1 MQLALPQLDQ
11 RDTYHRLATLYTFV
25 FAFMAVSFYLTLL
38 TRGVDIDL
46 ALFASIA
53 AGLHYSLLRL
63 SGAIQTQAPD
73 LAVRRYKPATL
84 LADTDLVKRI
94 DQLMRETRGSRDEIG
109 LMLITLAGGFRGNEA
124 PAPEVMKLVRG
135 ELFRAAD
142 SRIFQVDECTLA
154 IVENQLD
161 VVLHFDKIALDLHRQ
176 LIASQAAEPETA
188 ANATVGIAVA
198 SSGSEC
204 SPPEFVE
211 QARTAIRLAQAN
223 DRDTFFRRV

>member
-1 MQLALPQLDQ
+1 
-11 RDTYHRLATLYTFV
+11 
-25 FAFMAVSFYLTLL
+25 
-38 TRGVDIDL
+38 
-46 ALFASIA
+46 
-53 AGLHYSLLRL
+53 
-63 SGAIQTQAPD
+63 
-73 LAVRRYKPATL
+73 
-84 LADTDLVKRI
+84 
-94 DQLMRETRGSRDEIG
+94 
-109 LMLITLAGGFRGNEA
+109 MLITLAGGFRGSES
-124 PAPEVMKLVRG
+124 PAPEVIKLVRG

-161 VVLHFDKIALDLHRQ
+161 VALHFDKIALDLHRQ
-176 LIASQAAEPETA
+176 LIASRAAEPETA

-198 SSGSEC
+198 TSGSEC